1 MRDIF
6 CQIKDKLKK
15 QIIFET
21 KNFYLLHD
29 GFPLLEGH
37 FLIIPKTHLDCYL
50 SLSKNLQ
57 SEFREL
63 KIKVKTF
70 LSKFY
75 QEPIFFEHGIAGQT
89 VPHAHLHVLPT
100 RKSLF
105 NFLKKK
111 FPLSSQ
117 QNIMAVEND
126 LPFSY
131 LYYEEKNKGY
141 YFTVEKKEIVPG
153 FLAFNFAKI
162 LNRPLKQEER
172 IKEAPNWIIKVKKDW
187 QKWGREK

>member
-63 KIKVKTF
+63 KITVKTF

-75 QEPIFFEHGIAGQT
+75 QEPVFFEHGIAGQT
-89 VPHAHLHVLPT
+89 VPHAHLHALPT
-100 RKSLF
+100 TKSLL
-105 NFLKKK
+105 NLLKEK
-111 FPLSSQ
+111 FPRDSQ
-117 QNIMAVEND
+117 KKLTIVKNI
-126 LPFSY
+126 LPYFH
-131 LYYEEKNKGY
+131 YEENNKGY
-141 YFTVEKKEIVPG
+141 YFKVEKQEVVPG
-153 FLAFNFAKI
+153 FLANSFAKI
-162 LNRPLKQEER
+162 LNRPTKQEER
-172 IKEAPNWIIKVKKDW
+172 ERGAAEWSNKVKKDW
-187 QKWGREK
+187 QKWLRQR